1 MSYASET
8 TVPVFRSQQEIQEII
23 GRYGAS
29 SFMFG
34 MKGSQAMIGFEAGG
48 RQIKM
53 VINMPG
59 RDVFRRD
66 KRGNARTDKQMDTCM
81 AQGERQRWRALVLIV
96 KAKLEAVASGVA
108 TFEQEFL
115 PYMVLPGGKTVHE
128 ELAPRLAAWYQKGEV
143 PKLLLTS
150 GGATE
155 Q

>member
-1 MSYASET
+1 MTYASET

-53 VINMPG
+53 IISMPD
-59 RDVFRRD
+59 RLSFKRD
-66 KRGNARTDKQMDTCM
+66 KRANARTDKQIETCV

-115 PYMVLPGGKTVHE
+115 SYMVLPGGRTVHE
-128 ELAPRLAAWYQKGEV
+128 ELAPRLAAWYERGEV
-143 PKLLLTS
+143 PKLLA
-150 GGATE
+150 GPTE
-155 Q
+155 AA